1 MQSWIRWFVEAH
13 VELYLDYMKILI
25 EYVRYPKIHWGRCRN
40 LRELLFFNVDF
51 DLDRFAL
58 RSVR

>member
-25 EYVRYPKIHWGRCRN
+25 EYVRYPKIHWVRCRN